1 MATTAL
7 SIIKSWFETG
17 KFPTQAQFADVF
29 DSFRHKSD
37 QIEITSSFQ
46 AALDG
51 KASEEAF
58 AGHVADSDNP
68 HGVTKAQVGLSAVD
82 NTSDDGKPVS
92 VAQQNALNL
101 KADGADLTGHVN
113 RQDNPHVV
121 TKTQVGLSA
130 VDNTSDS
137 NKPVSTAQAN
147 ALALKID
154 TSKIGAASG
163 VAPLD
168 SNSLISSVYL
178 PSYVDDVLEF
188 ANLAAFPASGESGK
202 IYIAL
207 DTLLQY
213 RWGGTTYIKITLGE
227 VASVAGRKGVVI
239 LTKTDVG
246 LSSVDNT
253 ADADKPLSTAQ
264 NNYNTAHPVAD
275 GGETLQT
282 VMDRGASS
290 TKGPSFGGTVNVTN
304 GSLGPGNYSKL
315 IYVLPV
321 SLQQGGVPVG
331 AGLSIRD
338 MAGEAIVQLGSNHWN
353 YTGVY
358 NNAKAGGM
366 IRIDTRNADPV
377 AGAHVYP
384 VIQIQTREAGTDTY
398 TVPVQIAPCPDGS
411 FVMDRSGKAGF
422 INGLSAE
429 GKPVKG
435 VGAPTVINAAYSV
448 VAADDIIICNSATNI
463 TVTLPAAVSG
473 NRKIIFKNIGVGR
486 VSLVVSGGGL
496 LDDGTAYSVYQYDS
510 VTVLDN
516 SGKYLII

>member
-1 MATTAL
+1 MA
-7 SIIKSWFETG
+7 IKTLEAIKAWFRTG
-17 KFPTQAQFADVF
+17 MYPTESQFSDVF
-29 DSFRHKSD
+29 DSFRHKND
-37 QIEITSSFQ
+37 PIEITQSFQ
-46 AALDG
+46 AALNE
-51 KASEEAF
+51 KADQEAF
-58 AGHVADSDNP
+58 SGHIADTVNP
-68 HGVTKAQVGLSAVD
+68 HGVTKDQIGLSAVD
-82 NTSDDGKPVS
+82 NTSDQGKPIS
-92 VAQQNALNL
+92 IDQQNALNL
-101 KADGADLTGHVN
+101 KADQSDLNDHTG
-113 RQDNPHVV
+113 DTSNPHVV
-121 TKTQVGLSA
+121 TKAQVNLGSA
-130 VDNTSDS
+130 DNTSDAD
-137 NKPVSTAQAN
+137 KPISTAQAA
-147 ALALKID
+147 ALALKVD
-154 TSKIGAASG
+154 NSKIGAPSG

-168 SNSLISSVYL
+168 SSSLIPSIYL
-178 PSYVDDVLEF
+178 PSYVDDVLEY
-188 ANLAAFPASGESGK
+188 ANLAAFPVSGEAGK

-213 RWGGTTYIKITLGE
+213 RWSGTAYSKITTGE
-227 VASVAGRKGVVI
+227 VASVNGRKGVI
-239 LTKTDVG
+239 TLSKADVNLG
-246 LSSVDNT
+246 SVDNT
-253 ADADKPLSTAQ
+253 SDADKPLSTAQ
-264 NNYNTAHPVAD
+264 NNYTTAHPVAD

-304 GSLGPGNYSKL
+304 GSLGPGGYSKL

-384 VIQIQTREAGTDTY
+384 VIQIQTREAGSDSY

-411 FVMDRSGKAGF
+411 FVMDRAGKAGF
-422 INGLSAE
+422 IFGLSAE

-448 VAADDIIICNSATNI
+448 VAADDIIICNSATNF

-473 NRKIIFKNIGVGR
+473 NRKIIFKNINVGR

-496 LDDGTAYSVYQYDS
+496 LDDSTVYSVYQYDS